1 MKQITSLT
9 EKQEERIIKNCVECI
24 MDDLDDYYFDEM
36 FMDWFKKNIHNFL
49 KEKFKIGAGFSFPHR
64 SFHSFS
70 FEEFRWFLMIC
81 VWVFVIFLDS
91 ERSGVNQTLHALRY
105 DIHIEFPGC

>member
-24 MDDLDDYYFDEM
+24 MDDLDECYFDEM

-49 KEKFKIGAGFSFPHR
+49 MKKFNEEKI
-64 SFHSFS
+64 FS
-70 FEEFRWFLMIC
+70 FE
-81 VWVFVIFLDS
+81 
-91 ERSGVNQTLHALRY
+91 GK
-105 DIHIEFPGC
+105 